1 MRLDTLEDAISSHIT
16 FPAVKKRCKGGV
28 TLTQRL
34 RRASLESVHR
44 TWGVA
49 PRPPWTPSASSICA
63 CITVARPDGTLC
75 TLNDIF
81 GLSVVSVKLAVREWN
96 APAGGWAV
104 SLQNCH
110 LAASWMPALEKICE
124 STRADNTDAD
134 YRLWMT
140 SMPSPAFPVTVLQ
153 NAVKMTNEPPA
164 GLRAN
169 LARTYTLEP
178 IADDEGFF
186 DTCTHPEPFKRMMF
200 GLAFVHAFV
209 QERRKFGPIGC
220 ALLPRRRVLG
230 GAAGTG

>member
-1 MRLDTLEDAISSHIT
+1 MHGWKA
-16 FPAVKKRCKGGV
+16 A
-28 TLTQRL
+28 
-34 RRASLESVHR
+34 
-44 TWGVA
+44 
-49 PRPPWTPSASSICA
+49 
-63 CITVARPDGTLC
+63 
-75 TLNDIF
+75 F
-81 GLSVVSVKLAVREWN
+81 G
-96 APAGGWAV
+96 PWAV
-104 SLQNCH
+104 CVQNCH

-124 STRADNTDAD
+124 STRADNTDGD

-220 ALLPRRRVLG
+220 APPTLHRTVCAGRRCWEGRRTCNALASEPSSRANLENTGKPVPCG
-230 GAAGTG
+230 GVEG

>member
-1 MRLDTLEDAISSHIT
+1 MHAY
-16 FPAVKKRCKGGV
+16 
-28 TLTQRL
+28 
-34 RRASLESVHR
+34 
-44 TWGVA
+44 
-49 PRPPWTPSASSICA
+49 
-63 CITVARPDGTLC
+63 
-75 TLNDIF
+75 
-81 GLSVVSVKLAVREWN
+81 VVSGQTVDT
-96 APAGGWAV
+96 APEAAQLSRHGDTKPRQGLY
-104 SLQNCH
+104 SLQDKTVQHVLRVQNCH

-169 LARTYTLEP
+169 LSRTYTLEP

-186 DTCTHPEPFKRMMF
+186 ETCPHPAAFKRMMF

-220 ALLPRRRVLG
+220 APWLGSIAHGCGAPAASNRRWHHGSYQDDVCQYRFLRMGCTWRPGYGVCRHE
-230 GAAGTG
+230 TKFSF

>member
-1 MRLDTLEDAISSHIT
+1 MFHFGTMRPTNL
-16 FPAVKKRCKGGV
+16 P
-28 TLTQRL
+28 L
-34 RRASLESVHR
+34 RRSLV
-44 TWGVA
+44 
-49 PRPPWTPSASSICA
+49 
-63 CITVARPDGTLC
+63 
-75 TLNDIF
+75 
-81 GLSVVSVKLAVREWN
+81 
-96 APAGGWAV
+96 
-104 SLQNCH
+104 QNCH

-134 YRLWMT
+134 FRLWMT

-186 DTCTHPEPFKRMMF
+186 ETCSHPEPFKRMMF

-220 ALLPRRRVLG
+220 APVSGSRGSSALWPGTLLPPLLAPGLTPHVGR
-230 GAAGTG
+230 